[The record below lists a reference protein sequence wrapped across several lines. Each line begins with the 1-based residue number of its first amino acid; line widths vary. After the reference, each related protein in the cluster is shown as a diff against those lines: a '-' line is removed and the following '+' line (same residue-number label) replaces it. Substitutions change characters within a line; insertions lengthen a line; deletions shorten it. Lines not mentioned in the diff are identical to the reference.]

1 MKKIINC
8 LLIIVVIIALGKVL
22 YKTYQYYIDSREYS
36 KIQELHPIIDNN
48 LINVDTK
55 EEEKNMDNEK
65 ILLHANNDYKFW
77 LSITNS
83 NINYPVVQGIDNKFY
98 LNHNF
103 NKEKSISGTL
113 FIDYQNNIESDKNIV
128 IYGHHMKNNTMFNN
142 LNYFKEEDFFN
153 NNEITIIKNEKE
165 YKYEVFAVYVLPE
178 NEASF
183 KMDFSNDTDYLN
195 YMDTLSNKSFFR
207 KEVEFKPNN
216 KIITLVT
223 CSYEYDGARTIVHA
237 MNKNS

>member
-1 MKKIINC
+1 
-8 LLIIVVIIALGKVL
+8 
-22 YKTYQYYIDSREYS
+22 
-36 KIQELHPIIDNN
+36 
-48 LINVDTK
+48 
-55 EEEKNMDNEK
+55 
-65 ILLHANNDYKFW
+65 
-77 LSITNS
+77 
-83 NINYPVVQGIDNKFY
+83 
-98 LNHNF
+98 
-103 NKEKSISGTL
+103 
-113 FIDYQNNIESDKNIV
+113 
-128 IYGHHMKNNTMFNN
+128 MKNNTMFNN